1 MNIKLTYLYR
11 DAANYKQYNEVVFA
25 NPNELPI
32 QKIKSAITKNLIEES
47 WFIAKD
53 WNLPGIHFKECDWDD
68 ETDHDWHE
76 FSGIEET
83 NDIPTAEQS
92 IEEFMERISYIVQ

>member
-11 DAANYKQYNEVVFA
+11 IAANYKQYNEVVFA
-25 NPNELPI
+25 NPSELPI
-32 QKIKSAITKNLIEES
+32 QKIQSAITKNLIDEN

-53 WNLPGIHFKECDWDD
+53 WNLLDLHFKKYDWDD
-68 ETDHDWHE
+68 EIDHDWHE
-76 FSGIEET
+76 FSVIEEK

-92 IEEFMERISYIVQ
+92 VEELIERISYIVK